1 MQLFLLYIQIF
12 PTFVAFN
19 QLFIYKANS
28 IVMKKK
34 NLLFACSLLGVITFS
49 SCEKNLYDES
59 KQPEKEITM
68 TDLEIPAGFKWDL
81 TQVAKVTTSAKV
93 QTMVSLYLD
102 EKCSEESMIAEIPVY
117 TEAASLPFSLPSHI
131 KTIYAKYESGAGI
144 KKESF
149 PINSN
154 GNYIVNIENAENT
167 VTRAVTRDHDI
178 EDDID
183 KIGGVVYHP
192 SAGWGTIMFEDQF
205 PSLGDYDFNDFV
217 VNYKVQFQEIKGH
230 KKDNYTAKV
239 IQIGLRL
246 RAIGGIFPYSPYL
259 RLKEINAGE
268 VESIEI
274 YDSRNISPSPVG
286 EIVIQQDDNEPLIID
301 CSILSKNLQK
311 PAGSQYYN
319 TERVALPATKDLPEI
334 HFLIYLKE
342 RKEVEDILEDDEF
355 DLYLTHDNNGTEI
368 HLPGIE
374 PVSYKY
380 PFYDANLLPVFESD
394 GDEEDDNYY
403 YSKKKLIW
411 GLRIP
416 GNAAHAIE
424 KANFLKAYKNFA
436 DWAQSGGKNNHNWY
450 NQGNA
455 NQDLLIHN

>member
-1 MQLFLLYIQIF
+1 
-12 PTFVAFN
+12 
-19 QLFIYKANS
+19 
-28 IVMKKK
+28 MKKK

-68 TDLEIPAGFKWDL
+68 ADLDIPAGFKWDL
-81 TQVAKVTTSAKV
+81 TQVSKVKTSADV
-93 QTMVSLYLD
+93 QTMVSFYLD
-102 EKCSEESMIAEIPVY
+102 EKCNEESMIAKIPVY
-117 TEAASLPFSLPSHI
+117 TETVSLPFSLPSHI
-131 KTIYAKYESGAGI
+131 KTIYAKYESEAGI

-149 PINSN
+149 SINSD
-154 GNYIVNIENAENT
+154 GSYTVNIKNT

-183 KIGGVVYHP
+183 EINRVVYHP

-217 VNYKVQFQEIKGH
+217 VNYKVQFQDIRGY
-230 KKDNYTAKV
+230 KKDKYTAKI

-274 YDSRNISPSPVG
+274 YDSKNISPSPVG
-286 EIVIQQDDNEPLIID
+286 DIVIDQDDNEPLIID

-334 HFLIYLKE
+334 HFLIYLKDN
-342 RKEVEDILEDDEF
+342 KKVEDILEDDEF
-355 DLYLTHDNNGTEI
+355 DLYLKRDNGMEI

-374 PVSYKY
+374 PVNYKY
-380 PFYDANLLPVFESD
+380 PSNNSNLLPVFESD

-403 YSKKKLIW
+403 YSKEKLIW

-424 KANFLKAYKNFA
+424 KANFLEAYQNFA
-436 DWAQSGGKNNHNWY
+436 KWATSGGKNNHNWY

-455 NQDLLIHN
+455 NQNLLIHN